1 MHLQVY
7 ERFINDSML
16 SIIQTFPSNFV
27 SAYRKHYSANNVLI
41 SLKENWNKNLNSN
54 KIVGAVF
61 KDLSKIFDCI
71 PHDLLIAKME
81 AYGFTEDCLT
91 FLYSYVTRQ
100 K

>member
-1 MHLQVY
+1 MHFQVY

-16 SIIQTFPSNFV
+16 SIIQTLLTDFV

-41 SLKENWNKNLNSN
+41 SLKENWNENLNNN

-61 KDLSKIFDCI
+61 TDLSKTFDCI

-81 AYGFTEDCLT
+81 AYGFNEDCLT
-91 FLYSYVTRQ
+91 FLYS
-100 K
+100 

>member
-41 SLKENWNKNLNSN
+41 SLKENWNKNLSSN

-81 AYGFTEDCLT
+81 AYGFNEDCLT
-91 FLYSYVTRQ
+91 FLYS
-100 K
+100 